1 MRNARRSF
9 LHWTLAA
16 TVAGTGTF
24 GASLAHAQA
33 DYPAAGKTIRLI
45 VPYPAGGGTD
55 IIARSLGA
63 ELGQNLNATV
73 IVENKP
79 GASGMLG
86 NTLVA
91 KSPADGY
98 TILLGITALIQAPAV
113 YPKVTY
119 QVSDFA
125 PVSLIAR
132 SMDVFMVPRS
142 SGITS
147 LKDFIAKAKA
157 DKGMSFASYGNATS
171 SHFNGEQFKRQAGV
185 DLVHAPYAGSG
196 PEMAA
201 VLGAQVSSAFV
212 DATAMSPHLKSDK
225 LNFLA
230 VTGTRRHPSLPNV
243 PTFGELGFK
252 GLEANGWFAMFVP
265 AKTPQPIV
273 DKLSAEVQKIVKTPA
288 MTKRLAD
295 MGLMPAGS
303 TAKEMAE
310 VIQKDTPH
318 WAGIAKTANIQID

>member
-16 TVAGTGTF
+16 MAATGTL
-24 GASLAHAQA
+24 GASVAHAQA
-33 DYPAAGKTIRLI
+33 DYPNKPIRII

-55 IIARSLGA
+55 TIARTLGA
-63 ELGQNLNATV
+63 ELGQNLNTTV

-86 NTLVA
+86 NTYVA
-91 KSPADGY
+91 KAPADGY
-98 TILLGITALIQAPAV
+98 TVLFGITALIQAPAV

-119 QVSDFA
+119 QFSDFA

-142 SGITS
+142 SGITT

-157 DKGMSFASYGNATS
+157 DKSMSYGSYGNATS
-171 SHFNGEQFKRQAGV
+171 SHFNGEQFKSQAGL
-185 DLVHAPYAGSG
+185 DLVHAPFAGSG

-201 VLGAQVSSAFV
+201 VLGGQVSSAFV
-212 DATAMSPHLKSDK
+212 DATAANPHLKSDK

-230 VTGTRRHPSLPNV
+230 VSGTRRHPALPNV
-243 PTFGELGFK
+243 PTFAEQGFK
-252 GLEANGWFAMFVP
+252 GLEANGFFAVFLP

-273 DKLSAEVQKIVKTPA
+273 DMLSAEVQKIVKTPA
-288 MTKRLAD
+288 MNKRLTE
-295 MGLMPAGS
+295 MGLLPAG
-303 TAKEMAE
+303 TTPQEMADALK
-310 VIQKDTPH
+310 KDTPA
-318 WAGIAKTANIQID
+318 WAAIAKSAHIKLD

>member
-9 LHWTLAA
+9 LHWSLAA
-16 TVAGTGTF
+16 TVAATGTL
-24 GASLAHAQA
+24 GASVAQAQA
-33 DYPAAGKTIRLI
+33 DYPNKPIRLI
-45 VPYPAGGGTD
+45 VPYPAGGGADT
-55 IIARSLGA
+55 IARTLGA
-63 ELGQNLNATV
+63 ELQNNLKATV

-98 TILLGITALIQAPAV
+98 TVLLGITALIQAPAV

-142 SGITS
+142 SGVAT
-147 LKDFIAKAKA
+147 LKDFIAKAKT

-171 SHFNGEQFKRQAGV
+171 SHFNGEQFKRQAGI
-185 DLVHAPYAGSG
+185 DLVHAPFPGSG

-212 DATAMSPHLKSDK
+212 DATAVSPHLKSDK

-230 VTGTRRHPSLPNV
+230 VTGTRRHPALPNV
-243 PTFGELGFK
+243 PTFAEQGFK
-252 GLEANGWFAMFVP
+252 GLEANGFFAVFVP

-288 MTKRLAD
+288 MSKRLTE
-295 MGLMPAGS
+295 MGLMPAGT
-303 TAKEMAE
+303 TAAEMAE
-310 VIQKDTPH
+310 ALKKDTPA
-318 WAGIAKTANIQID
+318 WAAIAKSANIKID

>member
-1 MRNARRSF
+1 MRKARRSF

-16 TVAGTGTF
+16 GAVVTGTL
-24 GASLAHAQA
+24 GASAVQAQA
-33 DYPAAGKTIRLI
+33 DYPNKPIRVI

-55 IIARSLGA
+55 TIARTLGA
-63 ELGQNLNATV
+63 ELGQAMGTTV

-98 TILLGITALIQAPAV
+98 TVLMGITALIQAPAV
-113 YPKVTY
+113 YPKMTY

-142 SGITS
+142 SGVTS
-147 LKDFIAKAKA
+147 LKDFVAKAKA
-157 DKGMSFASYGNATS
+157 DKGLSYASYGNATS
-171 SHFNGEQFKRQAGV
+171 SHFNGEQFKSQAGL
-185 DLVHAPYAGSG
+185 DLVHAPFAGSG
-196 PEMAA
+196 PEVAA

-212 DATAMSPHLKSDK
+212 DATAVNPHLKSDK

-230 VTGTRRHPSLPNV
+230 VTGTRRHPALPDV
-243 PTFGELGFK
+243 PTFSELGYK
-252 GLEANGWFAMFVP
+252 GLDANGFFAVFLP
-265 AKTPQPIV
+265 AKTPQAIV
-273 DKLSAEVQKIVKTPA
+273 DKLSAEVQKIVKSPA
-288 MTKRLAD
+288 MTKRLTD

-303 TAKEMAE
+303 TPKELAE
-310 VIQKDTPH
+310 VLKKDGQQ
-318 WAGIAKTANIQID
+318 WAGIAKSANIKLD